1 MEEKIKMSREELEE
15 KLSGEEAKDKAVEN
29 IVKMSKDTGAD
40 PLTATLYNY
49 AWFLAE
55 GTMRAYPNG
64 LWEPSE
70 SLTAAFVAALRHF
83 CEDGYLDQEK
93 IQEEYVRALQQGIID
108 YTMPF

>member
-1 MEEKIKMSREELEE
+1 
-15 KLSGEEAKDKAVEN
+15 
-29 IVKMSKDTGAD
+29 
-40 PLTATLYNY
+40 
-49 AWFLAE
+49 
-55 GTMRAYPNG
+55 MRAYPNG

-93 IQEEYVRALQQGIID
+93 IQEEYVRALQQGIME

>member
-1 MEEKIKMSREELEE
+1 MDKKISREEAEDTAI
-15 KLSGEEAKDKAVEN
+15 KN

-40 PLTATLYNY
+40 ALTATLYNY
-49 AWFLAE
+49 SWFLAE

>member
-1 MEEKIKMSREELEE
+1 MNEKITK
-15 KLSGEEAKDKAVEN
+15 EEAEDKAVKN

-40 PLTATLYNY
+40 LLTATLYNY
-49 AWFLAE
+49 AWFLVE
-55 GTMRAYPNG
+55 GTMRAKPNG

-93 IQEEYVRALQQGIID
+93 IQEEYVKALQQGIID

>member
-1 MEEKIKMSREELEE
+1 MNEKIKISREELEE
-15 KLSGEEAKDKAVEN
+15 KLSREEAKDKAVGN

-55 GTMRAYPNG
+55 GTMKAYPYG

-83 CEDGYLDQEK
+83 CEAGYLDQEK
-93 IQEEYVRALQQGIID
+93 IQEEYVRAWQQGIVD

>member
-1 MEEKIKMSREELEE
+1 MNEKTKISREELEE
-15 KLSGEEAKDKAVEN
+15 KLSREVAKDKAVEN

-55 GTMRAYPNG
+55 GTMKAYPNG

-70 SLTAAFVAALRHF
+70 ALTAAFVAALRHF
-83 CEDGYLDQEK
+83 CEAGYLDQEK